1 MKIDTDLIKWAAE
14 RTQQLIS
21 PLGNRW
27 LHIQGV
33 VERARTISHIFD
45 ENDQVCLIAAAYLHD
60 IGYAPELGKTGF
72 HPLDGAY
79 YLLSYHQERLASLV
93 AYHSE
98 AQCEANQ
105 RGLAKELEKIPREY
119 SVLADALTYCDMTT
133 SPTGIQ
139 ITFEER
145 IDDIL
150 SRYDETHLVAKAIR
164 EAVPSLALAVKRTQE
179 ALDRHDTK
187 EKSLLDSSMD
197 TSQLF
202 PTDMRDC
209 PDIEI

>member
-1 MKIDTDLIKWAAE
+1 MKTDTDLIKWAAE

-33 VERARTISHIFD
+33 AERARTISHVFD
-45 ENDQVCLIAAAYLHD
+45 ENDQTYLIAAAYLHD
-60 IGYAPELGKTGF
+60 IGYAPELRKTGF

-79 YLLSYHQERLASLV
+79 YLLSHHQERLASLV

-98 AQCEANQ
+98 AQCEANL
-105 RGLAKELEKIPREY
+105 RGLAKELEKVPREY
-119 SVLADALTYCDMTT
+119 SALADALTYCDMTT
-133 SPTGIQ
+133 SPTGRE

-164 EAVPSLALAVKRTQE
+164 EAVPSLALAIERILAILYQHKN
-179 ALDRHDTK
+179 
-187 EKSLLDSSMD
+187 EKK
-197 TSQLF
+197 
-202 PTDMRDC
+202 DMKM
-209 PDIEI
+209 